1 MGCGEF
7 PSARVRRKLTGR
19 LAGRVTV
26 SLRPHGSD
34 ANSPDGRPSATGTLT
49 VMTRQ
54 NISSG
59 GPYEEPYGYSRA
71 VRVGNQVHV
80 AGTCAQPPNVDG
92 VDAYGQAVD
101 ALATIATALT
111 EAGASVADVVRTRL
125 FITDMGDADAVMRA
139 HGEVFG
145 DIRPA
150 ATLVQ
155 IVALVDPKLVVEIE
169 AYAVL
174 ESKD

>member
-1 MGCGEF
+1 MT
-7 PSARVRRKLTGR
+7 PQV
-19 LAGRVTV
+19 
-26 SLRPHGSD
+26 
-34 ANSPDGRPSATGTLT
+34 
-49 VMTRQ
+49 TRQ

-59 GPYEEPYGYSRA
+59 GPYEAPYGYSRA
-71 VRVGNQVHV
+71 VRIGNQVHV

-101 ALATIATALT
+101 ALTTISAALA

-125 FITDMGDADAVMRA
+125 YVIDINDTDAVLRA

-145 DIRPA
+145 EIRPA

-155 IVALVDPKLVVEIE
+155 VVALIDPKLLVEIE
-169 AYAVL
+169 AYAVID
-174 ESKD
+174 E

>member
-1 MGCGEF
+1 MT
-7 PSARVRRKLTGR
+7 PKA
-19 LAGRVTV
+19 
-26 SLRPHGSD
+26 
-34 ANSPDGRPSATGTLT
+34 
-49 VMTRQ
+49 TRQ

-59 GPYEEPYGYSRA
+59 GPYEAPYGYSRA

-101 ALATIATALT
+101 ALTTISAALT
-111 EAGASVADVVRTRL
+111 EAGASIADVVRTRL
-125 FITDMGDADAVMRA
+125 YVIDINDTDAVLRA

-145 DIRPA
+145 EIRPA

-155 IVALVDPKLVVEIE
+155 VVALIDPKLLVEIE
-169 AYAVL
+169 AYAVID
-174 ESKD
+174 E

>member
-1 MGCGEF
+1 M
-7 PSARVRRKLTGR
+7 
-19 LAGRVTV
+19 
-26 SLRPHGSD
+26 
-34 ANSPDGRPSATGTLT
+34 
-49 VMTRQ
+49 RQ

-80 AGTCAQPPNVDG
+80 AGTCAQPPNVEG

-101 ALATIATALT
+101 ALNTIVAALA
-111 EAGASVADVVRTRL
+111 EAGARTEDVVRTRL
-125 FITDMGDADAVMRA
+125 YVTDINDTDSVMKA

-145 DIRPA
+145 SIRPA

-155 IVALVDPKLVVEIE
+155 IAGLINPSLVVEIE
-169 AYAVL
+169 AYALVDDQV
-174 ESKD
+174 SS